1 MFTKD
6 DLQESTDVCNK

>member
-6 DLQESTDVCNK
+6 DRIFNFG